1 MYVLLARRRILCA
14 LNKMEQLL
22 AQIKELH
29 ESAQTELENL
39 REEKMRL
46 EEENNRLRLV
56 NAQLQ
61 TDILDMEVSL
71 VLEGYA
77 TD

>member
-1 MYVLLARRRILCA
+1 
-14 LNKMEQLL
+14 MEQLL
-22 AQIKELH
+22 DRLNKMSAQIRDCH
-29 ESAQTELENL
+29 ESARTELENL
-39 REEKMRL
+39 REEKIRL

-56 NAQLQ
+56 NEQLQ

>member
-1 MYVLLARRRILCA
+1 
-14 LNKMEQLL
+14 MEQLL

-29 ESAQTELENL
+29 ESVQTELENL
-39 REEKMRL
+39 REEKIRL

-56 NAQLQ
+56 NEQLQ

>member
-1 MYVLLARRRILCA
+1 
-14 LNKMEQLL
+14 MEQLL

-39 REEKMRL
+39 REEKIRL

-56 NAQLQ
+56 NEQLQ
-61 TDILDMEVSL
+61 TDIVDMEVSL